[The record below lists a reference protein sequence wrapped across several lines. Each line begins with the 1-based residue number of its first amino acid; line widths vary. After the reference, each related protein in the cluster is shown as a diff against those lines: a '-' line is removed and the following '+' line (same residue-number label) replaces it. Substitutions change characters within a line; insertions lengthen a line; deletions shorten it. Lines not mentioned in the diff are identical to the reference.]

1 MAATINELLM
11 DAQISHAADLKRY
24 SESVVYRMISVL
36 NRSDAAIAAD
46 LLQRLSDVSPSTFS
60 MDRLESMLYSVR
72 SLNREAFALVD
83 RELTAELQDF
93 TKYEVAFQQSMMTSI
108 LPVQVSVASVAAESV
123 HAAAVARPFQGGL
136 LKGFLSDME
145 DKKARLIRQT
155 IADGFVQ
162 GKTTSQI
169 VSEIRGTRAKGY
181 SDGVIEITRRDAQA
195 VVRTALAHTASFARD
210 SFYDANADLL
220 KGYVWLSTLDLR
232 TSSPCRAR
240 DHKQYN
246 KDRKPVGHSF
256 PWGAGPGRLHW
267 NCRSTSTPV
276 VKSWKELGIDL
287 PEFSPTTRASMGGQV
302 PQATDY
308 GTWLK
313 NQSASRQDEVLG
325 KTRGQLLRSGD
336 LSMADMYSA
345 KGSPLTLAQLRE
357 KHQKE
362 FDRAGI

>member
-1 MAATINELLM
+1 MKSANDELLNLTL
-11 DAQISHAADLKRY
+11 SHSVDLRRY

-36 NRSDAAIAAD
+36 NRSDSAIAAE
-46 LLQRLSDVSPSTFS
+46 LLQKLADVSPSTFS

-72 SLNREAFALVD
+72 SMNREAYTLME
-83 RELTAELQDF
+83 RELSTELQDF
-93 TKYEVAFQQSMMTSI
+93 TKYEVAYQQSMLTAVV
-108 LPVQVSVASVAAESV
+108 PVQVHVAAVVADAV
-123 HAAAVARPFQGGL
+123 HAAAMARPFQGGL

-145 DKKARLIRQT
+145 DKKARLIRQA

-181 SDGVIEITRRDAQA
+181 SDGLIEITRRDAQA

-210 SFYDANADLL
+210 SFYDANADLV
-220 KGYVWLSTLDLR
+220 KGYMWLATLDLR

-246 KDRKPVGHSF
+246 KDRKPVGHTL
-256 PWGAGPGRLHW
+256 PWGAGPGRFHW

-276 VKSWKELGIDL
+276 LKSLSELLGVKVS
-287 PEFSPTTRASMGGQV
+287 EFTPSDRASMDGQV
-302 PQATDY
+302 PASTDY

-313 NQSASRQDEVLG
+313 KQSAARQDEVLG
-325 KTRGQLLRSGD
+325 PTRGKLLRSGE

-357 KHQKE
+357 KYQSE
-362 FDRAGI
+362 FQRAGL